1 VCLFGDGVLL
11 CSYVDQAEIT
21 DMHHHAWLS
30 TNLYLFKMQP
40 YLSPLT
46 SLITS
51 KNRPLNIMQLAE
63 VPLGKKWMDC
73 RKKMKAWSDC
83 SAGRSGDTTP
93 GWRELKEK
101 CWYPQLSPVSPLE
114 MLRLK
119 EQFKELL
126 WQQLKKVWGRA
137 I

>member
-1 VCLFGDGVLL
+1 VLL

-63 VPLGKKWMDC
+63 VPLGKK
-73 RKKMKAWSDC
+73 
-83 SAGRSGDTTP
+83 
-93 GWRELKEK
+93 
-101 CWYPQLSPVSPLE
+101 
-114 MLRLK
+114 
-119 EQFKELL
+119 
-126 WQQLKKVWGRA
+126 
-137 I
+137 